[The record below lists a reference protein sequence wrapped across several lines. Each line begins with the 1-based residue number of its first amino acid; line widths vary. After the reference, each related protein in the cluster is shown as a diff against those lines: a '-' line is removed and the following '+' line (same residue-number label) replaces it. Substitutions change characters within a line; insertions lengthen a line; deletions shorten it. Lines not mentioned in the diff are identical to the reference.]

1 MPKKNIDYSKTI
13 IYKIVCKDLS
23 IKDVYIGSTT
33 NYTKRKCNHKC
44 YCNSNKYKYKDRLI
58 YKVINDNGGW
68 ENWEMIEIE
77 KYPCVDGNESTKRER
92 HYYELLNATMNK
104 CIPNRLLNDEERE
117 KLNKELLSRKE
128 KYNNRMQV
136 LL

>member
-13 IYKIVCKDLS
+13 IYKIVCEDLAV
-23 IKDVYIGSTT
+23 KDVYIGSTT
-33 NYTKRKCNHKC
+33 NYTKRKWNHKC
-44 YCNSNKYKYKDRLI
+44 YCNSKSYKYKDRLI

-117 KLNKELLSRKE
+117 KQNVELLRRKE
-128 KYNNRMQV
+128 KFNNY
-136 LL
+136 LFSK

>member
-13 IYKIVCKDLS
+13 IYKIVCKDLVV
-23 IKDVYIGSTT
+23 KDVYVGSTT
-33 NYTKRKCNHKC
+33 HFINRKYGHKCNSYSK
-44 YCNSNKYKYKDRLI
+44 KYKDRII
-58 YKVINDNGGW
+58 YKIINDNGGW

-92 HYYELLNATMNK
+92 HYYELLDATMNK

-117 KLNKELLSRKE
+117 KQNVELLGRKE
-128 KYNNRMQV
+128 KYNNYRFS
-136 LL
+136 L